1 VLVRGREWV
10 DVAWRGA
17 IGVTATVFACL
28 SYSWFTLPDVRP
40 LRTRNPGETAF
51 MRLRADEARA
61 AGRDTRIRQQWT
73 PFSGISPVLKRA
85 VTVTEDAAF
94 WSHDG
99 VDYAEIRASLRAG
112 WLHGGVF
119 RGASTLTQQLAKN
132 LYLSPSRNLYRK
144 LEELLITRRLEASLS
159 KTRIFEL
166 YLNEIEWGDGIWG
179 ADAAARAYFNT
190 SAANLSNDEAALLA
204 GAIIN
209 PRLYSPAHPNAR
221 LRRRQAIVLARLG
234 GGAAASDQL
243 PLDSGGA
250 TGDADTDKNP
260 GQ

>member
-1 VLVRGREWV
+1 
-10 DVAWRGA
+10 
-17 IGVTATVFACL
+17 
-28 SYSWFTLPDVRP
+28 
-40 LRTRNPGETAF
+40 
-51 MRLRADEARA
+51 MRLRAAEARA
-61 AGRDTRIRQQWT
+61 AGRDTRIRQQWM
-73 PFSGISPVLKRA
+73 PFSAISPVLKRA

-99 VDYAEIRASLRAG
+99 VDYAEIRASLRTG
-112 WLHGGVF
+112 LLHGGLF

-132 LYLSPSRNLYRK
+132 LYLSPYRK
-144 LEELLITRRLEASLS
+144 LEELLITRRLEATLS

-166 YLNEIEWGDGIWG
+166 YLNDIEWGDGIWG
-179 ADAAARAYFNT
+179 ADAAAHAYFNG
-190 SAANLSNDEAALLA
+190 SAASLSNDEAALLA

-234 GGAAASDQL
+234 GAPAASNQFPPDL
-243 PLDSGGA
+243 GDAS
-250 TGDADTDKNP
+250 GDADTDKSA